1 MAVVMMLMVGIYMTI
16 LEKPHDNVAPI
27 VTMRDACDRC
37 CLYGPGWAGYIG
49 VKCYDTPV
57 DLSIID
63 FFCSVIRSVILE

>member
-1 MAVVMMLMVGIYMTI
+1 MIMWL
-16 LEKPHDNVAPI
+16 VALI
-27 VTMRDACDRC
+27 VIMRNAFDRC
-37 CLYGPGWAGYIG
+37 RLYGPGRAGYIG